1 MYKLALAL
9 ALGTAAA
16 VDVTDVK
23 AWHAANG
30 GSDPTAVVA
39 RVVGVTAPPNHRK
52 LTPRVLLARGAVRV
66 AL

>member
-30 GSDPTAVVA
+30 GSDPKVCASACSDCSVSWYAA
-39 RVVGVTAPPNHRK
+39 RRDGSR
-52 LTPRVLLARGAVRV
+52 R
-66 AL
+66 